1 MPSSLF
7 TQQDGGNTILQT
19 MSQLKGMGDI
29 NAACSFL
36 DNAGITRTLPNGQ
49 TVTAGQFVQMM
60 QGKTPEQAA
69 GEMGMDPSLL
79 RRFM

>member
-7 TQQDGGNTILQT
+7 PQQDGGNEILKT
-19 MSQLKGMGDI
+19 MGQLRSMGDLG
-29 NAACSFL
+29 AACGFL

-49 TVTAGQFVQMM
+49 TVTAGQFVHMM

-69 GEMGMDPSLL
+69 GEMGIDPSLL